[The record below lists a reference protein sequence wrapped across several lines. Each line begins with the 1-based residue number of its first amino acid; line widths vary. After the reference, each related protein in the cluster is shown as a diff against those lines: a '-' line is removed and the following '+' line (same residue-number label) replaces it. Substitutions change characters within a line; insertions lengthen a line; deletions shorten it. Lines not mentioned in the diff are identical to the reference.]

1 MALLNPHAGF
11 NGMVSDCVMSHRR
24 EHAVS
29 DGYTKGNPEKN
40 LENNFLK
47 ARHLFGQERVNQ
59 PGVIAELN
67 GTTVKGLAAHADD
80 SRQNSDYSDCG

>member
-11 NGMVSDCVMSHRR
+11 NGMVSQCVPSQRR
-24 EHAVS
+24 KHAGS

-40 LENNFLK
+40 LENKFLK

-59 PGVIAELN
+59 PAVIAEFN
-67 GTTVKGLAAHADD
+67 GVTVKGLATHADD